1 MELAFGAERKKDA
14 KRGWKPTNSA
24 GSTEALGRPFG
35 GASASSLGQHLAAK
49 VGGGVLN
56 LRAQGPVIGR
66 DEPCRET

>member
-1 MELAFGAERKKDA
+1 VSGEIDGGLRWWWEKVELAFGAERKKDA

-49 VGGGVLN
+49 VGVGF
-56 LRAQGPVIGR
+56 
-66 DEPCRET
+66 